1 MAGPPDSSTIPVP
14 RQAPT
19 SRRKPAKTGD
29 EEAGVRLRLGEFTHV
44 QALSVAEVNLMLSQ
58 LEARGGAG
66 GGDGAD
72 GQQGNNQNRFRN
84 TDIYL
89 KTREYCRVFARFKDA
104 GIVTQ
109 VNQISTELTQR
120 GLGITEFERA
130 QLGRW
135 LFSSSLSL
143 TLSVT

>member
-1 MAGPPDSSTIPVP
+1 MAGPDSSTVPVP

-19 SRRKPAKTGD
+19 SRRKPVKTGD

-58 LEARGGAG
+58 LEARSGGG
-66 GGDGAD
+66 GGDGAE
-72 GQQGNNQNRFRN
+72 GAAQQHNQNRFRN

-135 LFSSSLSL
+135 
-143 TLSVT
+143 